1 VYEGL
6 TNYYGWVLATRAGL
20 WSTDDARAS
29 LAIQADRMSNSR
41 GRTWRPLDD
50 TAVANFVIL
59 PAPQGW
65 TSYRR
70 SLDYYDEGTLIWL
83 EADVL
88 IRQKTKGEKSLD
100 DFCRAF
106 HGGSGGK
113 PSVKGYTFDDLV
125 AGLNSV
131 VAHDWKSHFSR
142 RVSVPNENP
151 PLEGITS
158 AGWRLTYKESAS
170 GMFETTE
177 AVSKSTNL
185 MPSIGLLISDGKVM
199 DVVPDSAAAKAGLAP
214 GMKLVAVNGR
224 KFTADELK
232 LAVAETK
239 SGGKL
244 ELLTETGDFYKTF
257 KVEYK
262 GGARYPALEQ
272 IADTPELLGEI
283 FKRLE
288 KSGEK

>member
-1 VYEGL
+1 
-6 TNYYGWVLATRAGL
+6 
-20 WSTDDARAS
+20 
-29 LAIQADRMSNSR
+29 M
-41 GRTWRPLDD
+41 
-50 TAVANFVIL
+50 
-59 PAPQGW
+59 
-65 TSYRR
+65 
-70 SLDYYDEGTLIWL
+70 
-83 EADVL
+83 
-88 IRQKTKGEKSLD
+88 
-100 DFCRAF
+100 
-106 HGGSGGK
+106 
-113 PSVKGYTFDDLV
+113 
-125 AGLNSV
+125 
-131 VAHDWKSHFSR
+131 
-142 RVSVPNENP
+142 
-151 PLEGITS
+151 
-158 AGWRLTYKESAS
+158 TYKESAS